1 MGENMYNKLNA
12 TITTSASNET
22 STSNRKEIKMIPLEL
37 INDPENPMRF
47 DMNKNA
53 LNELAESIRMSGL
66 LQPIVVYRQNQRYTV
81 VAGHR
86 RLIAHRINK
95 ATEILAMVC
104 DIDNDTVLSMRYAEN
119 AYREDI
125 SLFDEAVFLS
135 KLKDDR
141 KITLVAL
148 ANLVGKSKTYVAERC
163 EVMNY
168 DHVLLKAVADNAISF
183 SIARIFN
190 RCNDTNELRG
200 MVKQAINGG
209 VSINTARDWV
219 RMSNLDS
226 DMTDQ
231 AQEQETEPQPP
242 LTQSPSQLMTICSI
256 CTKPTPNN
264 DIKTVYLCG
273 GCATAI
279 NV

>member
-1 MGENMYNKLNA
+1 
-12 TITTSASNET
+12 
-22 STSNRKEIKMIPLEL
+22 
-37 INDPENPMRF
+37 
-47 DMNKNA
+47 
-53 LNELAESIRMSGL
+53 
-66 LQPIVVYRQNQRYTV
+66 
-81 VAGHR
+81 
-86 RLIAHRINK
+86 
-95 ATEILAMVC
+95 
-104 DIDNDTVLSMRYAEN
+104 
-119 AYREDI
+119 
-125 SLFDEAVFLS
+125 
-135 KLKDDR
+135 
-141 KITLVAL
+141 
-148 ANLVGKSKTYVAERC
+148 
-163 EVMNY
+163 
-168 DHVLLKAVADNAISF
+168 
-183 SIARIFN
+183 
-190 RCNDTNELRG
+190 